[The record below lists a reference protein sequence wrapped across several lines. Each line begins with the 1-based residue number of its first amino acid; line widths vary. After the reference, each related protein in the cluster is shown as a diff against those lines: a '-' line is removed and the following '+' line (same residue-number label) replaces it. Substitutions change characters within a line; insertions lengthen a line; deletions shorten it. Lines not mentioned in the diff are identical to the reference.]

1 MSFLKRFC
9 PYCGALLTDGC
20 ECARELAE
28 YEEELIAELEERQ
41 LATAWQQDLIDMR
54 RFER

>member
-1 MSFLKRFC
+1 MSVLKRFC

-41 LATAWQQDLIDMR
+41 LATAWQQDLIDLH